1 MGERPCCPRL
11 YIWVV
16 RACVRV
22 CVWGGGCP
30 CGPLTICM
38 EWHRTLGYGLVIV
51 FLAEQSLRSEG
62 STITLVG
69 QSFSERGTLQLIRG
83 RGIPRIKKKNMLE

>member
-1 MGERPCCPRL
+1 
-11 YIWVV
+11 
-16 RACVRV
+16 
-22 CVWGGGCP
+22 
-30 CGPLTICM
+30 
-38 EWHRTLGYGLVIV
+38 LGYGLVIV